1 VGQPEGAMARPQFED
16 LVERY
21 DKRLFNVMY
30 GLTGDYHDALDLTE
44 EAFIRAM
51 KAYPRF
57 RGDSDPFTWLYRIAV
72 NVLKKRYRRSARR
85 SELWREHQERE
96 PSPTVESRTAEHS
109 LLEEERAHLV
119 RAAIAQLPA
128 AFRET
133 ITLRYIDEMSYE
145 EIAAASECS
154 VGTVKSRISRGKAL
168 LADLL
173 AGKV

>member
-1 VGQPEGAMARPQFED
+1 MARLDFEE
-16 LVERY
+16 VVARY

-57 RGDSDPFTWLYRIAV
+57 RGDADPFTWLYRIAL
-72 NVLKKRYRRSARR
+72 NVLKKSYRKNARR
-85 SELWREHQERE
+85 AELWREHQEKH
-96 PSPTVESRTAEHS
+96 PSPSSETRTAEHAV
-109 LLEEERAHLV
+109 LEEERAQAV
-119 RAAIAQLPA
+119 RQAIAQLPV
-128 AFRET
+128 AFREA

-145 EIAAASECS
+145 EISTATGCS
-154 VGTVKSRISRGKAL
+154 MGTVKSRISRGKAL

-173 AGKV
+173 ADKV

>member
-1 VGQPEGAMARPQFED
+1 MARPEFED
-16 LVERY
+16 IIARY

-57 RGDSDPFTWLYRIAV
+57 RGDSDPFTWLYRIAL
-72 NVLKKRYRRSARR
+72 NVLKKRYKKSVRRA
-85 SELWREHQERE
+85 ELLQEYQERE
-96 PSPTVESRTAEHS
+96 PAPVSETRTAEH
-109 LLEEERAHLV
+109 LVLEEERARLV
-119 RAAIAQLPA
+119 RQAIAQLPT
-128 AFRET
+128 AFREV

-145 EIAAASECS
+145 EIADSAACS
-154 VGTVKSRISRGKAL
+154 MGTVKSRISRGKAL

-173 AGKV
+173 GGKV

>member
-1 VGQPEGAMARPQFED
+1 MARPEFED
-16 LVERY
+16 MVATY

-57 RGDSDPFTWLYRIAV
+57 RGDSDPFTWLYRIAL
-72 NVLKKRYRRSARR
+72 NVLKKRYRKNARR
-85 SELWREHQERE
+85 AELWQEHQERE
-96 PSPTVESRTAEHS
+96 PAQVSETRTAEHS
-109 LLEEERAHLV
+109 VLQEERAHLV
-119 RAAIAQLPA
+119 RQAIAQLPV
-128 AFRET
+128 AFREV

-145 EIAAASECS
+145 EIAESAGCS
-154 VGTVKSRISRGKAL
+154 MGTVKSRISRGKAL

-173 AGKV
+173 GGKV

>member
-1 VGQPEGAMARPQFED
+1 MARPEFED
-16 LVERY
+16 LVARY

-44 EAFIRAM
+44 EAFVRAM

-57 RGDSDPFTWLYRIAV
+57 RGDSDPFTWLYRIAM
-72 NVLKKRYRRSARR
+72 NVLKKRYKKNSRRE
-85 SELWREHQERE
+85 ELWQEHRERE
-96 PSPTVESRTAEHS
+96 PAPVSDTRTAAHEV
-109 LLEEERAHLV
+109 LEEERTHLV
-119 RAAIAQLPA
+119 RRAIAQLPP
-128 AFRET
+128 AFREV

-145 EIAAASECS
+145 EIAGSAGCS
-154 VGTVKSRISRGKAL
+154 IGTVKSRISRGKAL

>member
-1 VGQPEGAMARPQFED
+1 MARLDFEE
-16 LVERY
+16 VVARY

-57 RGDSDPFTWLYRIAV
+57 RGDADPFTWLYRIAL
-72 NVLKKRYRRSARR
+72 NVLKKRYRKNARR
-85 SELWREHQERE
+85 AELWEEHQAKD
-96 PSPTVESRTAEHS
+96 PSPSSETRTAEHAMV
-109 LLEEERAHLV
+109 EEERALAV
-119 RAAIAQLPA
+119 RQAIAQLPV
-128 AFRET
+128 AFREA

-145 EIAAASECS
+145 EISTAAGCS
-154 VGTVKSRISRGKAL
+154 MGTVKSRISRGKAL

-173 AGKV
+173 ADKV

>member
-1 VGQPEGAMARPQFED
+1 MARLDFEE
-16 LVERY
+16 VVARY

-57 RGDSDPFTWLYRIAV
+57 RGEADPFTWLYRIAL
-72 NVLKKRYRRSARR
+72 NVLKKRYRKNARR
-85 SELWREHQERE
+85 AELWREHQERN
-96 PSPTVESRTAEHS
+96 PSPSSETRTAEHAV
-109 LLEEERAHLV
+109 LEEERAQAV
-119 RAAIAQLPA
+119 RQAIAQLPA
-128 AFRET
+128 AFREA

-145 EIAAASECS
+145 EISTAAACS
-154 VGTVKSRISRGKAL
+154 IGTVKSRISRGKAL

-173 AGKV
+173 GGKV

>member
-1 VGQPEGAMARPQFED
+1 MARPEFED

-57 RGDSDPFTWLYRIAV
+57 RGDSSPFTWLYRIAL
-72 NVLKKRYRRSARR
+72 NVLKKRHKKNARR
-85 SELWREHQERE
+85 SELWRQHQERDPALTTE
-96 PSPTVESRTAEHS
+96 THTAEHA
-109 LLEEERAHLV
+109 LLQEERAHLV
-119 RAAIAQLPA
+119 RQAIAQLPD
-128 AFRET
+128 AFREA

-145 EIAAASECS
+145 EIGAAAGCS
-154 VGTVKSRISRGKAL
+154 IGTVKSRISRGKAM
-168 LADLL
+168 LAELL

>member
-1 VGQPEGAMARPQFED
+1 MARLDFEE
-16 LVERY
+16 VVARY

-57 RGDSDPFTWLYRIAV
+57 RGEADPFTWLYRIAL
-72 NVLKKRYRRSARR
+72 NVLKKRYRKNARR
-85 SELWREHQERE
+85 AELWREHQERN
-96 PSPTVESRTAEHS
+96 PSPSSETRTAEHAV
-109 LLEEERAHLV
+109 LEEERAQVV
-119 RAAIAQLPA
+119 RQAIAQLPA
-128 AFRET
+128 AFREA

-145 EIAAASECS
+145 EISAAAACS
-154 VGTVKSRISRGKAL
+154 IGTVKSRISRGKAL

-173 AGKV
+173 GDKV

>member
-1 VGQPEGAMARPQFED
+1 MARPEFEE

-30 GLTGDYHDALDLTE
+30 GLTGNYHDALDLTE

-72 NVLKKRYRRSARR
+72 NVLKKRHGKNARR
-85 SELWREHQERE
+85 NELWQRH
-96 PSPTVESRTAEHS
+96 VESDPPRTTETRTAEDS
-109 LLEEERAHLV
+109 VLQEERALTV
-119 RAAIAQLPA
+119 RRAIAQLPE
-128 AFRET
+128 AFREV

-145 EIAAASECS
+145 EISAAAGCS
-154 VGTVKSRISRGKAL
+154 IGTVKSRISRGKAL
-168 LADLL
+168 LGEFLK
-173 AGKV
+173 GKV

>member
-1 VGQPEGAMARPQFED
+1 MPKLDFEE
-16 LVERY
+16 VVTRY

-57 RGDSDPFTWLYRIAV
+57 RGDSDPFTWLYRIAL
-72 NVLKKRYRRSARR
+72 NVLKKRYKKNARR
-85 SELWREHQERE
+85 AELWREHQEKD
-96 PSPTVESRTAEHS
+96 PSPSFETHTAEHAV
-109 LLEEERAHLV
+109 LEEERAQAV
-119 RAAIAQLPA
+119 RRAISQLPT

-145 EIAAASECS
+145 EISTAAGCS
-154 VGTVKSRISRGKAL
+154 IGTVKSRISRGKAL

-173 AGKV
+173 ADTV